1 MYYKD
6 ENPPK
11 ENQKGTNSM
20 SSRQDTE
27 IQNGQMKNFSAANTS
42 RVIPYNPLYRQIG
55 KTVTGAILFQQM
67 EYWFAKM
74 GKPFYKFTEPSEK
87 NSYYKDGQSWTEE
100 LGFSADEF
108 RTAFDNIGIRY
119 SSKAEYET
127 AVIMNRETGGRLDVF
142 AGKFYCSYHDKIKG
156 ITVYYRNHSKTD
168 ERLSVFTE
176 TNNTDLRN
184 STNPSYAEQPPQATE
199 QGKPKSEYKQENTS
213 ENTQKN
219 KTEERGQESAPS
231 DKILGQGKETET
243 PPPSLPEKPAI
254 PSQSGYDAFEA
265 EYKRIYKES
274 QGFELEGN
282 LYHIELIAKRLN
294 NDIGKLRIL
303 LNNFPRSWWGTEGMR
318 PNPDYVFKFLDKH
331 ADAQTVNY
339 KGKVTAEQRNKFGG
353 DDVTV
358 QKIANEA
365 VRRVEEEAAAYLA
378 NGGLTF

>member
-1 MYYKD
+1 
-6 ENPPK
+6 
-11 ENQKGTNSM
+11 M

-176 TNNTDLRN
+176 TNNTDLRY
-184 STNPSYAEQPPQATE
+184 STNPSYAEQPP
-199 QGKPKSEYKQENTS
+199 
-213 ENTQKN
+213 
-219 KTEERGQESAPS
+219 
-231 DKILGQGKETET
+231 
-243 PPPSLPEKPAI
+243 
-254 PSQSGYDAFEA
+254 
-265 EYKRIYKES
+265 
-274 QGFELEGN
+274 
-282 LYHIELIAKRLN
+282 
-294 NDIGKLRIL
+294 
-303 LNNFPRSWWGTEGMR
+303 
-318 PNPDYVFKFLDKH
+318 V
-331 ADAQTVNY
+331 
-339 KGKVTAEQRNKFGG
+339 
-353 DDVTV
+353 
-358 QKIANEA
+358 
-365 VRRVEEEAAAYLA
+365 
-378 NGGLTF
+378 

>member
-1 MYYKD
+1 
-6 ENPPK
+6 
-11 ENQKGTNSM
+11 M

-243 PPPSLPEKPAI
+243 PSPSLPEKPEI
-254 PSQSGYDAFEA
+254 PSQSGYDAFKA
-265 EYKRIYKES
+265 EYES
-274 QGFELEGN
+274 LFLSSQRVKSESNRQGFALEQLADKLN
-282 LYHIELIAKRLN
+282 YSLDSLRL
-294 NDIGKLRIL
+294 LFS
-303 LNNFPRSWWGTEGMR
+303 NFSKSWYGTKKIR
-318 PNPDYVFKFLDKH
+318 PNPEKMLKFLTDNS
-331 ADAQTVNY
+331 DSLSSDY
-339 KGKVTAEQRNKFGG
+339 KGE
-353 DDVTV
+353 V
-358 QKIANEA
+358 QTDRYKDENGKYTNQDGASEYYKKDW
-365 VRRVEEEAAAYLA
+365 EEKYQKAIQKNYTDEELEKAARI
-378 NGGLTF
+378 F

>member
-1 MYYKD
+1 
-6 ENPPK
+6 
-11 ENQKGTNSM
+11 M

-42 RVIPYNPLYRQIG
+42 RIIPYNPLYRQTG
-55 KTVTGAILFQQM
+55 KTVTGAILFQQL

-87 NSYYKDGQSWTEE
+87 NSYYKEGQSWTEE
-100 LGFSADEF
+100 LGFSSDEF

-168 ERLSVFTE
+168 EWLYLFTE
-176 TNNTDLRN
+176 TNNAELRN
-184 STNPSYAEQPPQATE
+184 SETPSYAEQPPQATE

-219 KTEERGQESAPS
+219 KTVEKKRESAPS
-231 DKILGQGKETET
+231 DKILGHGEKS
-243 PPPSLPEKPAI
+243 PAPSLPEKPSI
-254 PSQSGYDAFEA
+254 PSQSGYDAFKA
-265 EYKRIYKES
+265 EYESLYLES
-274 QGFELEGN
+274 QN
-282 LYHIELIAKRLN
+282 LKLSSRYILQIEEIANMLD
-294 NDIGKLRIL
+294 NDTDKLRIL
-303 LNNFPRSWWGTEGMR
+303 LSNFPRSWWGVKGMR
-318 PNPDYVFKFLDKH
+318 PTPDNVFKFLDKN

-339 KGKVTAEQRNKFGG
+339 KGEVKTDRYKDENGKYTNQDGASDSYKIQWKKMAEESARKQAEA
-353 DDVTV
+353 
-358 QKIANEA
+358 IAKSNIDP
-365 VRRVEEEAAAYLA
+365 EE
-378 NGGLTF
+378 F